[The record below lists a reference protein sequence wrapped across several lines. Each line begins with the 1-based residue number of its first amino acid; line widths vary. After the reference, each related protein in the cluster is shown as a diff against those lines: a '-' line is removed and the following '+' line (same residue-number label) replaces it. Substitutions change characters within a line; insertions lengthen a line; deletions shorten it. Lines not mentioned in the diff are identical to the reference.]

1 MLILGHYLSHTFLYI
16 DMELEG
22 KDKTERFIIAAKERA
37 KAALHE
43 ASPKLTSLER
53 GMWQALKSGRGA
65 RSIHRKGTDKAA

>member
-1 MLILGHYLSHTFLYI
+1 MG
-16 DMELEG
+16 MEIEG

-65 RSIHRKGTDKAA
+65 RFIHHKGMDKAT